1 MDRFTIS
8 LNEDLAKQFDE
19 LIGQKGYQ
27 NRSEAVRDMLRN
39 ELESARLDRQEA
51 PYCVASLSYVY
62 NHHARDLTERLTDLQ
77 HQHHHLVLSSM
88 HVHLDHDNC
97 METVILRGA
106 TGEVSKFAN
115 ELMAVREV
123 RHGRVNVVPVEMD
136 DHAHRTPP
144 VSRAH
149 PATHL
154 GDSALTAE
162 DAEAQRKNRKIIS
175 DVIVKMHLCP
185 EITGSCA

>member
-27 NRSEAVRDMLRN
+27 NRSEAVRDMLRT
-39 ELESARLDRQEA
+39 ELESARLEKQEA

-62 NHHARDLTERLTDLQ
+62 SHHARDLTERLTDLQ

-97 METVILRGA
+97 LETVILRGA

-123 RHGRVNVVPVEMD
+123 RQDRKSVV
-136 DHAHRTPP
+136 
-144 VSRAH
+144 
-149 PATHL
+149 
-154 GDSALTAE
+154 
-162 DAEAQRKNRKIIS
+162 
-175 DVIVKMHLCP
+175 
-185 EITGSCA
+185 

>member
-8 LNEDLAKQFDE
+8 LNEDLAKQFDD
-19 LIGQKGYQ
+19 LIAQKGYQ

-62 NHHARDLTERLTDLQ
+62 DHHARDLTERLTELQ
-77 HQHHHLVLSSM
+77 HQHHHIVMSSM

-106 TGEVSKFAN
+106 TVDVSKFAN

-123 RHGRVNVVPVEMD
+123 RHGKVNVVPVELH
-136 DHAHRTPP
+136 DHDHSHRP
-144 VSRAH
+144 
-149 PATHL
+149 
-154 GDSALTAE
+154 
-162 DAEAQRKNRKIIS
+162 
-175 DVIVKMHLCP
+175 MHYHVHTRP
-185 EITGSCA
+185 RT